1 MEVRDVLLAA
11 KALVNEESHL
21 SRRFCAEDRFGIE
34 VPVYSQNAVSFCI
47 IGAIE
52 KAGGE
57 DYDIKRDAREAFRD
71 VIGGDRS
78 IALCNKS
85 ASHPEIMA
93 VFDRAIGVT
102 A

>member
-1 MEVRDVLLAA
+1 MEVKDVLVAA
-11 KALVNEESHL
+11 KAIVEDESHL
-21 SRRFCAEDRFGIE
+21 SRRFCAEDKFGIE
-34 VPVYSQNAVSFCI
+34 VPVYSPNAVSFCI

-71 VIGGDRS
+71 VVGGDRS
-78 IALCNKS
+78 ISRFNRS
-85 ASHPEIMA
+85 ATHSEIMS
-93 VFDRAIGVT
+93 VFDRAIGET